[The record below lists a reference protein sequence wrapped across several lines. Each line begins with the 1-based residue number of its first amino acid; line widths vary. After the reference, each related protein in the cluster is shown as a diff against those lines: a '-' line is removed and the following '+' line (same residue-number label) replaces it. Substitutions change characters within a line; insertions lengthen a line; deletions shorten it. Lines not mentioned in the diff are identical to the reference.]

1 MVRHCVPFGKVIFKW
16 RQVKTQLKFTCPL
29 RNWIFFPAL
38 KLFFDQFFLRIYCRE
53 FKAKGL
59 KFKVAQDFLLEV
71 NLDSF

>member
-1 MVRHCVPFGKVIFKW
+1 MAASENSAEIYLP
-16 RQVKTQLKFTCPL
+16 TAQLD
-29 RNWIFFPAL
+29 FFPAL

-71 NLDSF
+71 NLDSC